1 MAKVKTEQQKALDQA
16 MDLIINS
23 GADLSSIFN
32 FIGHLLAVLLSYQL
46 VDDKPSVHILYRIQA
61 DFA

>member
-23 GADLSSIFN
+23 GADLSSMFRVNCKSQKSGI
-32 FIGHLLAVLLSYQL
+32 Y
-46 VDDKPSVHILYRIQA
+46 
-61 DFA
+61 